1 MIKSNRVSLFR
12 YVLVVVVVFV
22 ALSTALPATASASG
36 LERCRNR
43 TTFLSFPVWYEY
55 LDVSSDC
62 TVSAITYPAGD
73 PAAGRVNIGATVGAV
88 LLAVIEILLR
98 VAGLVAVGFVIY
110 GGILYTISQG
120 VPEKLNQARTT
131 LLNGVIGLVIASLS
145 VALVALVA
153 NLLT

>member
-1 MIKSNRVSLFR
+1 MIMSNMVSFFR
-12 YVLVVVVVFV
+12 YILVAAVVFV
-22 ALSTALPATASASG
+22 ALNTVLPATASASG

-73 PAAGRVNIGATVGAV
+73 PAEGTVNIGATVGAV

-98 VAGLVAVGFVIY
+98 VAGLVAVGFVVY

-120 VPEKLNQARTT
+120 VPDKLNQARST
-131 LLNGVIGLVIASLS
+131 LLNGIIGLAIASLS
-145 VALVALVA
+145 VALVTVLV
-153 NLLT
+153 NILT